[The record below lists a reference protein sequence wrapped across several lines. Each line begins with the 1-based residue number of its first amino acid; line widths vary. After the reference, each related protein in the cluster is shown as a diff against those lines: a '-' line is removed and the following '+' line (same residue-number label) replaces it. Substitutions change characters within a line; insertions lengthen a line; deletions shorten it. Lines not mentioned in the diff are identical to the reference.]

1 MKILLI
7 PLLLLIYSCSST
19 GKKYPFETI
28 ESKTNMYQDALT
40 RTNIMTTVYPG
51 IPVIADKYLKSG
63 RINRDNDKSCYK
75 DGGSVNYVNIS
86 HEYVPLFRP
95 FTIEINKSV
104 VYRNTAGYRNSIY
117 ARLYTEQTKDQLQ
130 IQTKICFMDIDLGK
144 GVEHVMVVSELY
156 SENGKKQ

>member
-1 MKILLI
+1 MKLILI

-19 GKKYPFETI
+19 SKKYPFEII

-63 RINRDNDKSCYK
+63 RINQESDKSCYK

-86 HEYVPLFRP
+86 EEYVPLFRP
-95 FTIEINKSV
+95 YVIEIDKSIA
-104 VYRNTAGYRNSIY
+104 YRNTAGYRNSIY
-117 ARLYTEQTKDQLQ
+117 ARLYTEQTKDKLRVQR
-130 IQTKICFMDIDLGK
+130 KICFMDLVLDK
-144 GVEHVMVVSELY
+144 GAERVMVVSEKY
-156 SENGKKQ
+156 SASTAN